1 MDLKGL
7 IHRELGEGLTEKEL
21 ASAVGVPM
29 RTLTKILADKAPADP
44 AVWEQFAKYFRM
56 DADFLR
62 SGGLTRSGALF
73 ELSGGDP
80 AASAGRMRKVPVLSW
95 SQIDRMVTS
104 KDMPPMIRAEAML
117 ETDVAG
123 PRTFALHVR
132 DDSMQPL
139 FTEGEIIFVNP
150 DLECK
155 PGDYVIADSRDGGED
170 SILLRQIKRI
180 GSQRMLHPLN
190 RKYED
195 LPVAK
200 QDQVLGKVVR
210 LRKNL

>member
-1 MDLKGL
+1 MNLKGL
-7 IHRELGEGLTEKEL
+7 IHRELGEGLTEQEL
-21 ASAVGVPM
+21 ASAVGVPV
-29 RTLTKILADKAPADP
+29 RTITKILADKLPKNP

-56 DADFLR
+56 NADFLR
-62 SGGLTRSGALF
+62 SGGLTRSGTLYK
-73 ELSGGDP
+73 LSGDDSSTP
-80 AASAGRMRKVPVLSW
+80 ASPMRKVPVLSW
-95 SQIDRMVTS
+95 SQIDRMRVGRDAS
-104 KDMPPMIRAEAML
+104 PMVHAEATL
-117 ETDVAG
+117 ETDVTG
-123 PRTFALHVR
+123 PRTFALQVR

-150 DLECK
+150 DLESE
-155 PGDYVIADSRDGGED
+155 PEDYVIADSRDGSLG

-180 GSQRMLHPLN
+180 GSQCMFHPLN

-195 LPVAK
+195 LPLTK